1 MSNKPGDLS
10 TRSELERLDLAVP
23 PGFEV
28 ALGYHDEAECISFFW
43 EFGELYC
50 DDGVNVYTA
59 NNDVWETWTRVPQV
73 RRALEPFDLIC
84 PITDADLCLVLFI
97 EYRTFAVGP
106 YDPTV
111 KHLHGPYENS
121 DKPHNPNQTREL
133 QQVARMSFSNWLAE
147 HQSSSILTRSG
158 SEPSKQAR
166 N

>member
-1 MSNKPGDLS
+1 MTKNKD
-10 TRSELERLDLAVP
+10 ELFTDWGLEQLNLTVP

-59 NNDVWETWTRVPQV
+59 NNDVWETWTRIPQV

-84 PITDADLCLVLFI
+84 PTTDADLCLVLFI

-111 KHLHGPYENS
+111 KHLHGPHENF
-121 DKPHNPNQTREL
+121 DKSYNPNQTREL
-133 QQVARMSFSNWLAE
+133 QRVARKSFSNWLAE
-147 HQSSSILTRSG
+147 HQSSSPLTRSG
-158 SEPSKQAR
+158 SEPGKQAR